1 MIERSVIEKVN
12 EVADI
17 TEVIQDFITLKK
29 RGVNYLGLCP
39 FHNEKTPS
47 FTVSPAKGIF
57 KCFGCGKG
65 GNAISFIME
74 HEHLPYQEAIKYLA
88 QKYNIEIVEKE
99 LSSDEIAKQNERES
113 MLVLSDF
120 AQKYFSKTLWETDE
134 GMEIG
139 LSYLKERGYR
149 ETTVEKFQLGYSP
162 EERDAFTRFAQ
173 KNNFKNSY
181 LLKTGLSIQRNDKV
195 FDRFS
200 GRIIFP
206 IHSLSGKV
214 IGFGGRTLK
223 QDSNTAKYL
232 NSPESEIYHKSKNV
246 YGLFLAKRSI
256 TQMNKCY
263 LVEGYTD
270 VISLNQAGIE
280 NVVASSGTALTSDQ
294 IRLIKRFTQNITILF
309 DGDEAGI
316 KASLRGIDL
325 ILEEGMNVKV
335 LLFPDGEDPDSFSRK
350 HNPENLNK
358 YLEENEMD
366 FVLFKTRL
374 LLEESKN
381 DPIKRATLIN
391 DIVKSIAVIPNRINR
406 SVYIRECSNI
416 IGIKEEVLYSEI
428 NTINRKRNE
437 NKQKRLKQKEENV
450 EAFQNRDDLTGH
462 NFDTLLHEHEIV
474 RFLLNYGNHELFS
487 TREDQGAE
495 KVITVASFIISE
507 LDKDDLELSDKI
519 CNQILNEFRDSLKAG
534 NVPEPKKFSLH
545 HDPSI
550 SKMAADLLSRSYDLS
565 KIWKRKETNIETEED
580 RLKKIIPSII
590 LGYKSIK
597 ISNALKETEEEIK
610 NTSDENEMAELLHRY
625 KLLKETN
632 MMLAR
637 QLGKRTIII

>member
-1 MIERSVIEKVN
+1 MIDRSVIEKIN

-17 TEVIQDFITLKK
+17 AEVIQDFVNLKK

-74 HEHLPYQEAIKYLA
+74 HEHLEYQDALRYLA
-88 QKYNIEIVEKE
+88 KKYDIEVVEKE
-99 LSSDEIAKQNERES
+99 LTSDEIKKQNERES

-120 AQKYFSKTLWETDE
+120 ASNYFSKILWETSE
-134 GMEIG
+134 GTEIG
-139 LSYLKERGYR
+139 LGYLKERGYR
-149 ETTVEKFQLGYSP
+149 EKTIEKFQLGYSP
-162 EERDAFTRFAQ
+162 EERDSFTRHAE
-173 KNNFKNSY
+173 KNNYKSAF
-181 LLKTGLSIQRNDKV
+181 LVKTGLSIQKNDRIY
-195 FDRFS
+195 DRFS

-206 IHSLSGKV
+206 VHSIAGKV

-223 QDSNTAKYL
+223 QDKNTAKYL
-232 NSPESEIYHKSKNV
+232 NPPESEIYHKSRTL
-246 YGLFLAKRSI
+246 YGLFQAKRAI
-256 TQMNKCY
+256 TNKDKCY

-270 VISLNQAGIE
+270 VISLHQAGIE
-280 NVVASSGTALTSDQ
+280 NVVASSGTSLSVHQ

-325 ILEEGMNVKV
+325 ILEEGLNVKV
-335 LLFPDGEDPDSFSRK
+335 LLFPEGEDPDSFSGK
-350 HNPENLNK
+350 HNPETLK
-358 YLEENEMD
+358 QYLEENEMD

-374 LLEESKN
+374 LLEDSKN

-391 DIVKSIAVIPNRINR
+391 DIVRSIAVIPNRINR

-416 IGIKEEVLYSEI
+416 IGIKEDVLYSEI
-428 NTINRKRNE
+428 NTLHRKNIEKKLKWEKRNE
-437 NKQKRLKQKEENV
+437 ESEIKTNKGPLNDNIDEIII
-450 EAFQNRDDLTGH
+450 
-462 NFDTLLHEHEIV
+462 HEREII
-474 RFLLNYGNHELFS
+474 RFLLNYGQRDLFTS
-487 TREDQGAE
+487 ADESGNEIVT
-495 KVITVASFIISE
+495 TVASFIITE
-507 LDKDDLELSDKI
+507 IDKDGLQFSDI
-519 CNQILNEFRDSLKAG
+519 SCNQILEEYREHINNNKI
-534 NVPEPKKFSLH
+534 PETKYFTCH

-550 SKMAADLLSRSYDLS
+550 CRITADLLSRSYDLS
-565 KIWKRKETNIETEED
+565 KIWKRKETNVETEED

-597 ISNALKETEEEIK
+597 ISIALKDTEEEIK
-610 NTSDENEMAELLHRY
+610 KTTDNQKMEELLQRY

-632 MMLAR
+632 MLLAR